1 MQAVDGVIRQKG
13 LFINNSL
20 IELIDWQ
27 IMNELSMCYGTL
39 YIRLMISDIVCGVIN
54 INIE

>member
-1 MQAVDGVIRQKG
+1 MGGVIQQKG

-27 IMNELSMCYGTL
+27 IMNELSMCDGTL